1 MATIK
6 DMTDRAGDLPPDDGS
21 GKSLK
26 RRLQDETN
34 IYDGR
39 SDHASIYTEP
49 EVLRAVA
56 LYKLYGSFA
65 QASKETGIPA
75 NTISNWVNGR
85 TSVLSKIGNFSKKLD
100 DAYSLLIDNSVFLMT
115 EAQKQ
120 IFERL
125 PYASAAQAATIY
137 GILAD
142 KVRYMTEGSKS
153 QTSTSLHFD
162 LAGLSGDQ
170 QAALLDR
177 ALQRQQQREDEQAA
191 INAEYVTVEQD
202 EDEPPEA
209 QEEEKHKQQQKKK
222 KKYSTLRTGD
232 RKLQKILK

>member
-26 RRLQDETN
+26 RRLQDETH

-39 SDHASIYTEP
+39 SDRTSTYTEP

-56 LYKLYGSFA
+56 LYKLYGSYTR
-65 QASKETGIPA
+65 ASEETGIPV
-75 NTISNWVNGR
+75 NTISNWINGR
-85 TSVLSKIGNFSKKLD
+85 TAVLSKIGNFSEKLD
-100 DAYSLLIDNSVFLMT
+100 NTYNMLIDNSVFLMT

-120 IFERL
+120 IYERL
-125 PYASAAQAATIY
+125 PDASAAQAATIY

-177 ALQRQQQREDEQAA
+177 ALQRQQQREDERAA
-191 INAEYVTVEQD
+191 IDAEFVAVEQD
-202 EDEPPEA
+202 EDEPQQP
-209 QEEEKHKQQQKKK
+209 QEDDEKRRQKKK
-222 KKYSTLRTGD
+222 FSTLRTGD
-232 RKLQKILK
+232 RKLRKILE

>member
-1 MATIK
+1 MAKLK
-6 DMTDRAGDLPPDDGS
+6 DLAQQAGELKPEE

-26 RRLQDETN
+26 RQLQDETH

-39 SDHASIYTEP
+39 SDRPSSYTEP
-49 EVLRAVA
+49 EILRAVA
-56 LYKLYGSFA
+56 LYKLYGSYA
-65 QASKETGIPA
+65 QVSRETGIA
-75 NTISNWVNGR
+75 VSTIYRWVNDS
-85 TSVLSKIGNFSKKLD
+85 TSATAKIGNFENKLES
-100 DAYSLLIDNSVFLMT
+100 AYSKLIDNSIFLMT

-120 IFERL
+120 IYERL
-125 PYASAAQAATIY
+125 PGASAAQAATIY

-177 ALQRQQQREDEQAA
+177 ALQRQQQREDERAA
-191 INAEYVTVEQD
+191 IDAEYVAVEQD
-202 EDEPPEA
+202 EDEPPTEA
-209 QEEEKHKQQQKKK
+209 QEDDEKRRQKKK
-222 KKYSTLRTGD
+222 FSTLRTGD
-232 RKLQKILK
+232 RKLRKILE

>member
-1 MATIK
+1 
-6 DMTDRAGDLPPDDGS
+6 
-21 GKSLK
+21 
-26 RRLQDETN
+26 
-34 IYDGR
+34 
-39 SDHASIYTEP
+39 
-49 EVLRAVA
+49 
-56 LYKLYGSFA
+56 
-65 QASKETGIPA
+65 
-75 NTISNWVNGR
+75 
-85 TSVLSKIGNFSKKLD
+85 
-100 DAYSLLIDNSVFLMT
+100 MT

-120 IFERL
+120 IFKRL
-125 PYASAAQAATIY
+125 PEASAAQAATIY

-191 INAEYVTVEQD
+191 INAEYVTVERD
-202 EDEPPEA
+202 EDEPQEA

-222 KKYSTLRTGD
+222 YSTLRTGD
-232 RKLQKILK
+232 RKLRKILK